1 MAKDLHPMT
10 RLPWFALGALLLLAL
25 PVAADPLW
33 KISLDLDPSAG
44 TLDGELRLPLG
55 AGAHSFTLLDD
66 LELREIEAAG
76 RPLEAVSVGP
86 GQYRLDV
93 PATAAGEIRLRW
105 SGKLPAADPQ
115 RSRLFLTPEGGFLPE
130 GPGWYPRF
138 EQEAFALRLEGRTP
152 PGQRF
157 VATGSLSASPREDD
171 RGYTAVYEHP
181 GTDAITLATGPW
193 EERERLVDGIR
204 VRTLFPTRLDRT
216 HAENYLDH
224 SADYLRLFVD
234 RAGPYPYQSF
244 TVAASPMPVGFA
256 FPGFTLLGERV
267 IPLPFIPRTS
277 LAHELMHGWWG
288 TGVRIDYESGN
299 WSEGLTTYMA
309 DYYLDAQR
317 GDAADTRHR
326 WLLDLA
332 WLPEELDRPLVT
344 FEGGNQGAN
353 RIVGYNRGAMLFR
366 MLEERIGSEAFESGT
381 HLLNERHVFSVAS
394 WDDVVRAFSD
404 ASGEDLNAFFEPW
417 LERPRLPE
425 LALHSVAAS
434 EERGRWLVSGS
445 LEQAQDE
452 APWPVRV
459 PLEIETESGMQHR
472 IVALDDRRTDFR
484 FALSERPVAL
494 TADPHHEVLR
504 RLPDPPPILRTV
516 SLDPDTRL
524 IATQDGLEPFARAVL
539 GFAPERAEDF
549 DPDTP
554 LLVMGSTSDVIRWLE
569 RAGAPRPPDDL
580 ERSGHARMWTL
591 PGTRTAVV
599 STDDAA
605 GLNNI
610 ARALRHHGHR
620 SYLVQDADGRTE
632 DSGVWESDTDPL
644 RVELVS
650 APAAASRR

>member
-1 MAKDLHPMT
+1 MIRDRYPETL
-10 RLPWFALGALLLLAL
+10 LPRIALGVLLLLPL
-25 PVAADPLW
+25 PAVADPLW
-33 KISLDLDPSAG
+33 KMSLDLDPATG
-44 TLDGELRLPLG
+44 TLQGELRLPLT
-55 AGAHSFTLLDD
+55 AGSHSFTLLDD
-66 LELREIEAAG
+66 LDLRAVEAAG
-76 RPLEAVSVGP
+76 RPLDAISVEP

-93 PATAAGEIRLRW
+93 PAAAAGEIRLSWGGR
-105 SGKLPAADPQ
+105 LPDADPQ

-157 VATGSLSASPREDD
+157 VATGSLSASPRNDD
-171 RGYTAVYEHP
+171 RGYAAVYEHP
-181 GTDAITLATGPW
+181 GTDAITVATGPW
-193 EERERLVDGIR
+193 EERERLVDGVR
-204 VRTLFPTRLDRT
+204 VRTLFPAQLDRA

-224 SADYLRLFVD
+224 SANYLPLFVD

-256 FPGFTLLGERV
+256 FAGFTLLGERV

-277 LAHELMHGWWG
+277 LAHELMHNWWG

-309 DYYLDAQR
+309 DYHLDEQR
-317 GDAADTRHR
+317 GDAADTRRR

-344 FEGGNQGAN
+344 FQGGNQGAN

-366 MLEERIGSEAFESGT
+366 MLEERIGSEAFASGAR
-381 HLLNERHVFSVAS
+381 LLNERHVFGVAS
-394 WDDVVRAFSD
+394 WNDVVRAFSD
-404 ASGEDLNAFFEPW
+404 AADEELHAFFEPW

-434 EERGRWLVSGS
+434 EEQGRWWVNGS

-452 APWPVRV
+452 PPWPLRV
-459 PLEIETESGMQHR
+459 PLEIETESGVERH
-472 IVALDDRRTDFR
+472 VVTLDDRRTDFR
-484 FALSERPVAL
+484 VALQERPVAL
-494 TADPHHEVLR
+494 SADPHHEVLR
-504 RLPDPPPILRTV
+504 RLPDPPPVLRTV

-524 IATQDGLEPFARAVL
+524 IAMQDGLEPFARAVL

-554 LLVMGSTSDVIRWLE
+554 LLVMGSTSDVIRWLD

-580 ERSGHARMWTL
+580 AQSGHARMWTL

-610 ARALRHHGHR
+610 ARTLRHHGHR

-632 DSGVWESDTDPL
+632 EVGVWESESDPL

-650 APAAASRR
+650 ASVPASKR